1 MHVNEYWMCDA
12 GRLENY
18 TFVNEERIS
27 EPMVKGAQKEW
38 NEALAASADI
48 IKAYKPSEIMILGS
62 ATGTNEDIHAT
73 VQFARETVQTH
84 NIDFIEHRDP
94 AFSDEFLKLADRT
107 PNQAGAIALGLRSNE
122 AVTKENLTER
132 IAKHQIKV
140 IIAINEDV
148 SAYAA
153 SVEHVIAIASN
164 HNATTQ
170 SASIVLPASTYAEVE
185 GTFTNIDNRVQL
197 IEPAVTTKENE
208 RYMGMN
214 MSRWDKLGAF
224 NDRWT
229 QGERRNARPTWKI
242 MAGISAACGNPMSFS
257 NAEEVFNHIALHNQH
272 FKGMSYAL
280 LEEYQ
285 GLKLGKASE
294 PEAKAVIYESH
305 VLKPQV

>member
-1 MHVNEYWMCDA
+1 MCDA

-18 TFVNEERIS
+18 HFVNEHRLT
-27 EPMVKGAQKEW
+27 EPIIKGEQSDW
-38 NEALAASADI
+38 DTALAASADI
-48 IKAYKPSEIMILGS
+48 IKAYKPSEIMVIGS
-62 ATGTNEDIHAT
+62 THGTNEDIHTT
-73 VQFARETVQTH
+73 VQFAREIIQTH
-84 NIDFIEHRDP
+84 NVDFIEHRDP
-94 AFSDEFLKLADRT
+94 AFADEFLKLADRT

-122 AVTKENLTER
+122 AVTKDNLAER
-132 IAKHQIKV
+132 IAKHQVKV

-148 SAYAA
+148 SAFAT

-164 HNATTQ
+164 HNATTK
-170 SASIVLPASTYAEVE
+170 SSTIVLPASTYAEVE
-185 GTFTNIDNRVQL
+185 GTFTNADNRVQL

-242 MAGISAACGNPMSFS
+242 IAGLSASCGSPMAYTSA
-257 NAEEVFNHIALHNQH
+257 EDVFAAIATHNQH